1 MADEQ
6 TMLDAPGK
14 YLTAFTN
21 KDVEG
26 ILSLYAQD
34 AVVEDPVGSEKHVG
48 KAAIKAFYEGAIG
61 ADVIAELTGEVRL
74 AGQEV
79 AFPFKVTVPA
89 GGLEMRIIDV
99 FRFNDQGEVVE
110 MRAFW
115 GSANA
120 HSISE

>member
-6 TMLDAPGK
+6 KMLEAPGK
-14 YLTAFTN
+14 YLSAFTN
-21 KDVEG
+21 KDVDG
-26 ILSLYAQD
+26 ILSLYAED
-34 AVVEDPVGSEKHVG
+34 AVVEDPVGSEPHVG
-48 KAAIKAFYEGAIG
+48 KAAIRAFYEGAIG
-61 ADVIAELTGEVRL
+61 ADVVAELTGEVRL

-89 GGLEMRIIDV
+89 GDLEMRIIDV
-99 FRFNDQGEVVE
+99 FKFNDDAEVVG

-120 HSISE
+120 HSLSK